1 MAPKYK
7 KSPARNQWQ
16 VQEAKA
22 RFSELFRT
30 ARREGPQRVTLHG
43 KEVVVV
49 MAEEEYLGLQRKKA
63 RRESLVEFFAQSPLA
78 KTPIELVRS
87 KEQDRPIH
95 L

>member
-7 KSPARNQWQ
+7 KSPARNHWQ

-30 ARREGPQRVTLHG
+30 ARTKGPQRVAHHG
-43 KEVVVV
+43 KEAVVVLS
-49 MAEEEYLGLQRKKA
+49 EEDFLGLQQKKA
-63 RRESLVEFFAQSPLA
+63 RRGTLVEFFAQSPLA
-78 KTPIELVRS
+78 KGPIALVRS
-87 KEQDRPIH
+87 KDQDRPVH

>member
-1 MAPKYK
+1 MTLKYK
-7 KSPARNQWQ
+7 KSSGRDYWQ

-30 ARREGPQRVTLHG
+30 ARAEGPQRVAHHG

-49 MAEEEYLGLQRKKA
+49 LAEEEYLGLQRKKA
-63 RRESLVEFFAQSPLA
+63 RRESLVNFFAHSPLA
-78 KTPIELVRS
+78 KTKIELGRS
-87 KEQDRPIH
+87 KDQDRPVH

>member
-1 MAPKYK
+1 MSLKYK
-7 KSPARNQWQ
+7 KSRAQGVWQ

-30 ARREGPQRVTLHG
+30 ARMKGPQRVAHHG

-49 MAEEEYLGLQRKKA
+49 LAEEEYLGLQRKKA
-63 RRESLVEFFAQSPLA
+63 RRESLVNFFAHSPLA
-78 KTPIELVRS
+78 KTKIELGRS
-87 KEQDRPIH
+87 KDQDRPVH